1 MRSTVPLT
9 FVLLSFFPDV
19 IFAQNSFLTST
30 SSSALI
36 STTTTL
42 VSSTGTSS
50 SQSQLSAETPSPALT
65 TSISLTPA
73 MSSSSVASFFA
84 ALATSEPS
92 APNDPPAGDA
102 ASTGGSAGADSDAGA
117 SGTSSGGVQLSNG
130 AMIAIVIAVIG
141 VCLFGI
147 ISATLFYLAK
157 KRSWE
162 VRKKLRASA
171 RKVAVAL
178 TPRRATFGKDVHK
191 RPGGRGLERIDEVPP
206 TPKISKTFVSVND
219 VEKGEGK
226 MMEFELSDAPKSKW
240 ARKMRNER

>member
-1 MRSTVPLT
+1 MRSIVPLT

-30 SSSALI
+30 STSALI
-36 STTTTL
+36 STTSAL
-42 VSSTGTSS
+42 VSSTATSS
-50 SQSQLSAETPSPALT
+50 SQSQLSTETPSPSLT

-92 APNDPPAGDA
+92 APNNPPAGDA
-102 ASTGGSAGADSDAGA
+102 ASTGGSTGADSDAGA

-141 VCLFGI
+141 VCLFGT
-147 ISATLFYLAK
+147 TLFYLAK

-226 MMEFELSDAPKSKW
+226 MMQFELSDAPKSKW

>member
-1 MRSTVPLT
+1 
-9 FVLLSFFPDV
+9 
-19 IFAQNSFLTST
+19 
-30 SSSALI
+30 
-36 STTTTL
+36 
-42 VSSTGTSS
+42 
-50 SQSQLSAETPSPALT
+50 
-65 TSISLTPA
+65 
-73 MSSSSVASFFA
+73 MSSSSVAAFFS

-92 APNDPPAGDA
+92 APGNPSAGDA
-102 ASTGGSAGADSDAGA
+102 ASSGSGPDSDAGA
-117 SGTSSGGVQLSNG
+117 SGTSNGSVQLSNG
-130 AMIAIVIAVIG
+130 AMIAIIVAVIG

-191 RPGGRGLERIDEVPP
+191 RPMNRGLQRIDEVPP
-206 TPKISKTFVSVND
+206 TPKISNTFMGVRD

-226 MMEFELSDAPKSKW
+226 MMEFDLSEAPKSKW
-240 ARKMRNER
+240 ERKMRNDRR